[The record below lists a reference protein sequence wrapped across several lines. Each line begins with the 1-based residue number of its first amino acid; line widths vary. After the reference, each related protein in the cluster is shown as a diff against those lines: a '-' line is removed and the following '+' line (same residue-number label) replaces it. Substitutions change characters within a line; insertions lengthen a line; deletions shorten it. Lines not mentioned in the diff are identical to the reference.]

1 MKVICLY
8 SASIRVILT
17 ATYRRALIN
26 GAAAGGTT
34 LAASAQPLIPYFS
47 GSYDQSWTTSHH
59 FSPKVQKVLKSLL
72 ENCQAFIKRTE
83 MFFSLLFLP
92 SLPKKK
98 KKTPCCIGSCIFK
111 SALYVEL
118 LSKAWPATVTGPRTV
133 ECCALPS
140 VTEPEVRWGEWE
152 VKPTC
157 DKEGT
162 AVLNVPARGC
172 VVQPAELP
180 QRMTPRILERHE
192 ALVACTTVIINH
204 PSEAAYLSMLEL
216 HLRKLCLLR
225 LRNGTCRGR
234 QQFYMF
240 VLMLHVFHFLRFS
253 FSLNDCKTFRAH
265 ESKHLW
271 HKYNRT
277 FKMKMFTA
285 KSV

>member
-98 KKTPCCIGSCIFK
+98 KRHHVVLAVVYLKVPFMLSF
-111 SALYVEL
+111 SARHGRP
-118 LSKAWPATVTGPRTV
+118 LSLGHGQ
-133 ECCALPS
+133 LS
-140 VTEPEVRWGEWE
+140 
-152 VKPTC
+152 
-157 DKEGT
+157 
-162 AVLNVPARGC
+162 AVLC
-172 VVQPAELP
+172 
-180 QRMTPRILERHE
+180 H
-192 ALVACTTVIINH
+192 
-204 PSEAAYLSMLEL
+204 LS
-216 HLRKLCLLR
+216 RSR
-225 LRNGTCRGR
+225 R
-234 QQFYMF
+234 
-240 VLMLHVFHFLRFS
+240 
-253 FSLNDCKTFRAH
+253 
-265 ESKHLW
+265 
-271 HKYNRT
+271 
-277 FKMKMFTA
+277 
-285 KSV
+285 